1 LRGKIDG
8 SGVMGSHR
16 EIPDARSGHQ
26 SNDRSGY
33 KGRPIILGIEARELR
48 LKRGMPFGIPRL
60 KLSVC

>member
-1 LRGKIDG
+1 
-8 SGVMGSHR
+8 MGSHR

-60 KLSVC
+60 